1 VVEKCCI
8 KEGTVHRKDLSLLL
22 RKDVGRV
29 LRAVALIA
37 AVFTMAVPAF
47 AARAVKQRV
56 APQYPELAKRMK
68 IAGAVKLEVKV
79 DAEGKVLAVKTIEGN
94 HMLAQAAEDAM
105 KRWKFEAGPS
115 ETTEE
120 VTLNFATAP

>member
-1 VVEKCCI
+1 
-8 KEGTVHRKDLSLLL
+8 VHRKELRLLQGWNL
-22 RKDVGRV
+22 IGV
-29 LRAVALIA
+29 LRALVLIA
-37 AVFTMAVPAF
+37 IVFTMAVPAF

-79 DAEGKVLAVKTIEGN
+79 DAEGKVLSVKTVEGN
-94 HMLAQAAEDAM
+94 HMLAQAAEEAM
-105 KRWKFEAGPS
+105 KKWKFEPGPG